1 LEQPGL
7 VHVYTGNGKGKTTAA
22 FGLAIRTWGHGG
34 LVCIVQFMKCGEG
47 YGEVMAVRSLPGVVL
62 RQFGREGF
70 VIKGKQTKVDFDL
83 AKEALDFSAHALSSG
98 EYDMV
103 VMDEVC
109 VAIDF
114 GLIEVSK
121 VLNVLEERNRETEVV
136 MTGINAP
143 REIIDAAD
151 LVTEMRMVKHPYG
164 SGVRAREGIEY

>member
-1 LEQPGL
+1 
-7 VHVYTGNGKGKTTAA
+7 
-22 FGLAIRTWGHGG
+22 
-34 LVCIVQFMKCGEG
+34 MKCGEG
-47 YGEVMAVRSLPGVVL
+47 YGEVKAVRSLHGVVL

-70 VIKGKQTKVDFDL
+70 VTKGKQTKADVDL

-114 GLIEVSK
+114 GLIEVSR
-121 VLNVLEERNRETEVV
+121 VLNVLEGRNRGTEVV